1 MIFPLSAPALVV
13 LLNGTIVHSYSPAYV
28 VRGHVVAPLDPY
40 VTAVAA
46 SIGYSGSAL
55 IVTRGDRFAQL
66 PVGANIAPAQWAQTY
81 VEIAP
86 LMRSLGVRVA
96 YSAQFRRLEIDTAE
110 PIVVTPTPFNAAVP
124 AAAPS
129 EVFTPAPIVTPRPQV
144 SGKPAPRRTP
154 LPVKCCTR

>member
-13 LLNGTIVHSYSPAYV
+13 VLNGTILRSYSPAYV
-28 VRGHVVAPLDPY
+28 VRGHVVAPLEPY

-46 SIGYSGSAL
+46 SIGYSGSHLVA
-55 IVTRGDRFAQL
+55 TRGDRSALL
-66 PVGANIAPAQWAQTY
+66 PVAANVAPAQWAQTY

-96 YSAQFRRLEIDTAE
+96 YDAQLRRLEIDTAGTV
-110 PIVVTPTPFNAAVP
+110 VVTPTPFNPAVP
-124 AAAPS
+124 AALPS
-129 EVFTPAPIVTPRPQV
+129 DVFTPSPAATPRPQV

>member
-1 MIFPLSAPALVV
+1 MIFPLIAPALVV
-13 LLNGTIVHSYSPAYV
+13 VLNGTIVHSYSPAYV
-28 VRGHVVAPLDPY
+28 VHGHVIAPLEPY

-46 SIGYSGSAL
+46 TIGYSGSQL

-66 PVGANIAPAQWAQTY
+66 PVAANTAPAQWAQTY

-96 YSAQFRRLEIDTAE
+96 YDAQLRRLELDTNGS
-110 PIVVTPTPFNAAVP
+110 IVVTPTPFNPAVP

-129 EVFTPAPIVTPRPQV
+129 NVFTPAPTATPRPQV
-144 SGKPAPRRTP
+144 SGSPAPRRTP

>member
-1 MIFPLSAPALVV
+1 MIFPLLTPALVV
-13 LLNGTIVHSYSPAYV
+13 VLNGTIVRSYSPAYV
-28 VRGHVVAPLDPY
+28 VRGHVVAPLEPY

-46 SIGYSGSAL
+46 TIGYSGSQL

-66 PVGANIAPAQWAQTY
+66 PIAANTAPAQWAQTY

-86 LMRSLGVRVA
+86 LMRSLGLRVA
-96 YSAQFRRLEIDTAE
+96 YDPQQRRLEIDTAAAV
-110 PIVVTPTPFNAAVP
+110 VVTPTPFNAAVP
-124 AAAPS
+124 SAPPAD
-129 EVFTPAPIVTPRPQV
+129 VFTPSPVSTPRPQV

>member
-1 MIFPLSAPALVV
+1 MIFPLLTPALVV
-13 LLNGTIVHSYSPAYV
+13 VLNGSIVHSYAPAYV
-28 VRGHVVAPLDPY
+28 LRGHVVAPLEPY

-46 SIGYSGSAL
+46 SIGYSGSQL

-66 PVGANIAPAQWAQTY
+66 PIPAGTAPAQWVQTY

-96 YSAQFRRLEIDTAE
+96 YDPQMRRLEIDTGSA
-110 PIVVTPTPFNAAVP
+110 VVATPTPFNAAVP
-124 AAAPS
+124 SAPPS
-129 EVFTPAPIVTPRPQV
+129 AVFTPAPVPTPRPQV

>member
-1 MIFPLSAPALVV
+1 MIFPLIAPALVV
-13 LLNGTIVHSYSPAYV
+13 VLNGTIVHSYSPAYV
-28 VRGHVVAPLDPY
+28 VRGHVVAPLEPY

-46 SIGYSGSAL
+46 SIGYSGSQL

-66 PVGANIAPAQWAQTY
+66 PVAANTAPAQWAQTY

-96 YSAQFRRLEIDTAE
+96 YDPQLRRLEIETDG
-110 PIVVTPTPFNAAVP
+110 PVVVAPTPFNPAVP
-124 AAAPS
+124 AATPS
-129 EVFTPAPIVTPRPQV
+129 TVFTPSPIPTPKPQV

-154 LPVKCCTR
+154 VPVQCCPR